1 MDEYFSSSVNTNNYL
16 KPIIQKGAKNTI
28 NITNTTFL
36 SNYVKIPT
44 DIFEQKAIYNL
55 ISINNKKISIL
66 EQELEQYK
74 QLKKSLSQLLLT
86 GIVRTME

>member
-28 NITNTTFL
+28 NITNATFL

-44 DIFEQKAIYNL
+44 DIMEQKAIYNL
-55 ISINNKKISIL
+55 IDINNKKISAL

-74 QLKKSLSQLLLT
+74 QLKKALSQLLLT